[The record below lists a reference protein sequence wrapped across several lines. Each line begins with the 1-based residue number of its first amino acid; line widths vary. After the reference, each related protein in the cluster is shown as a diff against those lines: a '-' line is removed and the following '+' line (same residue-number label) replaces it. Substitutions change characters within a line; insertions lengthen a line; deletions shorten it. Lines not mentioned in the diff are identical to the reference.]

1 MKSMNVFMMTLDT
14 IVQGHIRGCAW
25 EEGREWRQREWGVEW
40 MSLDI
45 KGTRALNSIL
55 TSLVWK
61 EGVLLDHSSHA
72 KM

>member
-1 MKSMNVFMMTLDT
+1 
-14 IVQGHIRGCAW
+14 
-25 EEGREWRQREWGVEW
+25 